1 MVDLSCPVPFSSY
14 ERVVL
19 AHGGGGRV
27 MQRLIDELFLAAFG
41 AGRLRD
47 QHDGAVI
54 EVSGPLAVTTD
65 AFTVR
70 PLRFPGGD
78 IGSLAVHGT
87 VNDLVCCGA
96 APEQMTVSFILE
108 EGLSLATLREI
119 VESMAAAARE
129 AGLAIIAG
137 DTKVVERGKGDGIF
151 IATTGLGRV
160 ITPAPLSPSRVRPG
174 DAVLVTGPVGDHGVA
189 VMLEREGIS
198 LAATRGETDFVSDAA
213 SCLPQLRA
221 LLDAGVD
228 LRCLRD
234 PTRGG
239 LATVLNEVAQ
249 AAEVGLR
256 LDDAAVPVR
265 AEVRDACELL
275 GLDPLYVACEGRL
288 VVFVPEAD
296 AAATLAA
303 LRATP
308 GSTEAARIGAVTA
321 DHAGL
326 VMAESSFGTT
336 RVLDLLS
343 GEQLPRIC

>member
-1 MVDLSCPVPFSSY
+1 MADASCPVPFSTY

-27 MQRLIDELFLAAFG
+27 MHRLIDELFLAAFG
-41 AGRLRD
+41 ADPLRA

-65 AFTVR
+65 AFTVQ
-70 PLRFPGGD
+70 PLVFPGGD

-96 APEQMTVSFILE
+96 TPTQMTVSFILE
-108 EGLSLATLREI
+108 EGLALERLRAI
-119 VESMAAAARE
+119 VGSMAAAARE
-129 AGLAIIAG
+129 VGLTIVAG
-137 DTKVVERGKGDGIF
+137 DTKVVERGKGDGVF
-151 IATTGLGRV
+151 ISATGLGRV

-189 VMLEREGIS
+189 VMLEREGLS
-198 LAATRGETDFVSDAA
+198 VDTVGDFVSDAA

-239 LATVLNEVAQ
+239 LATVLNEIAR
-249 AAEVGLR
+249 AAEVGVH

-288 VVFVPEAD
+288 VVFVPEPD
-296 AAATLAA
+296 APAALAA

-308 GSTEAARIGAVTA
+308 GSEGAARVGAVTRE
-321 DHAGL
+321 HAGL
-326 VMAESSFGTT
+326 VMAASSFGTT